1 MPEKRPECIKNSV
14 TTNMTHT
21 KHMETIINSRV
32 SSLSQDYER
41 QLINLKNIAQEKGW
55 HVRRTFQEKVSGTI
69 KSGSR
74 NEFKALLDYI
84 DKTPVQVIMTS
95 EISRIGRRVDDVL
108 NFVELL
114 HEKGIALYIQQFNML
129 TMENGKENPITKML
143 LQMLSIGAEMENNQR
158 KIRQGEGIQ
167 LAKIKGIYKGRINGA
182 RTSPSTMLDKYQ
194 NVSDLI
200 DKSDLSVRRI
210 AGITGHSVNTVRK
223 IKQLKEI

>member
-1 MPEKRPECIKNSV
+1 
-14 TTNMTHT
+14 
-21 KHMETIINSRV
+21 MEAIIYSRV

-41 QLINLKNIAQEKGW
+41 QLINLKTVAQEKGW

-74 NEFKALLDYI
+74 NEFKMLLEYI

-95 EISRIGRRVDDVL
+95 EISRIGRRVVDVL

-114 HEKGIALYIQQFNML
+114 HEKGIALYIQQFNLL
-129 TMENGKENPITKML
+129 TMENNKENPVAKML

-158 KIRQGEGIQ
+158 KIRQIEGIQ
-167 LAKIKGIYKGRINGA
+167 LAKLKGVYNGRVKGS
-182 RTSPSTMLDKYQ
+182 RTSVKNFFDKYQ
-194 NVSDLI
+194 NVNDLL
-200 DKSDLSVRRI
+200 DKSELSVRRI

-223 IKQLKEI
+223 MKQLKEI

>member
-1 MPEKRPECIKNSV
+1 
-14 TTNMTHT
+14 
-21 KHMETIINSRV
+21 MEAIIYSRV

-41 QLINLKNIAQEKGW
+41 QLINLKTVAQEKGW
-55 HVRRTFQEKVSGTI
+55 HVRRTFQEKISGTV

-74 NEFKALLDYI
+74 VEFKSLMDYI
-84 DKTPVQVIMTS
+84 DKSPVQVVMVS
-95 EISRIGRRVDDVL
+95 EISRIGRRVVDVL

-129 TMENGKENPITKML
+129 TLEKGQENPIAKML

-158 KIRQGEGIQ
+158 KIRQYEGIQ
-167 LAKIKGIYKGRINGA
+167 LAKIKLKYSGRKKGA
-182 RTSPSTMLDKYQ
+182 KTALSDMLDKYQ
-194 NVSDLI
+194 NISDLI

-223 IKQLKEI
+223 IKQLKVI